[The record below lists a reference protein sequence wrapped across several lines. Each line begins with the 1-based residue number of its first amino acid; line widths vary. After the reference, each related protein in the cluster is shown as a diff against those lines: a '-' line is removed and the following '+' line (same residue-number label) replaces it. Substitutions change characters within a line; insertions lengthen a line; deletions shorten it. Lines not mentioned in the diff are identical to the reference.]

1 MTRTASREIATHIS
15 FELGTNYLTVQEIL
29 ELMFEPEYYSTL
41 ASEYELYSE
50 YPDNQQMEYIRRIAF
65 GVGEHLAEMDSYIEK
80 YSRAWKI
87 GRISR
92 VAVAIMRTAMYEI
105 LYVQDIPNSVSV
117 NEAVEIAKKYEE
129 QDVVSFINGILGSFI
144 REEFNV

>member
-1 MTRTASREIATHIS
+1 MTRTASREIAAHIS

-41 ASEYELYSE
+41 ADEYELYSE
-50 YPDNQQMEYIRRIAF
+50 YPDDKQMEYIRRIAF
-65 GVGEHLAEMDSYIEK
+65 GVGEHLAELDSYIEK
-80 YSRAWKI
+80 YSRSWKI

-105 LYVQDIPNSVSV
+105 LYVQDIKLNLVFLLIYQM
-117 NEAVEIAKKYEE
+117 NI
-129 QDVVSFINGILGSFI
+129 
-144 REEFNV
+144 